1 MRGHAPLDDP
11 QVILIAFR
19 LKFALSRNL
28 GIAKEL
34 DASTR
39 ALVSQITYG
48 NTCLENQPIAPPAT
62 KKELKKDL
70 KTLGSIAYCSL
81 QAMACYNRDK
91 ARKEQ
96 RIKERQEKEQKDKY
110 A

>member
-11 QVILIAFR
+11 QIILIAFR
-19 LKFALSRNL
+19 LKVAISRNL

-39 ALVSQITYG
+39 ALVSQITYR
-48 NTCLENQPIAPPAT
+48 NACPENQPIAPPAT
-62 KKELKKDL
+62 KKELEKDL
-70 KTLGSIAYCSL
+70 KTLGSMAYCGL
-81 QAMACYNRDK
+81 QVMACYNRDK
-91 ARKEQ
+91 ERRK
-96 RIKERQEKEQKDKY
+96 IRQDKH